1 MLNLIRASAA
11 GGDERSAKM
20 HAYLLERVRFR
31 FAGCWVM
38 MGEPVGWV
46 GFVGASFSRP

>member
-20 HAYLLERVRFR
+20 HAYLLERVRLR
-31 FAGCWVM
+31 AGGRAGVF
-38 MGEPVGWV
+38 GLGW
-46 GFVGASFSRP
+46 GCGLN